1 MTLAENKKAYFDYE
15 ILRPFEAGIALF
27 GYEVKSIKT
36 GRANLKGA
44 YVILRGGEAYLI
56 NCDITPYQ
64 PKNTPKDYDPTRP
77 RKLLLLKKELKEL
90 IGASAQKGLTIVPLK
105 MYTKQAKIKLAFGLC
120 RGKKKHEKKEKLKKR
135 DIEREIG
142 ERL

>member
-15 ILRPFEAGIALF
+15 ILRTFEAGLALF

-44 YVILRGGEAYLI
+44 YVVLRGGEAFLI

-64 PKNTPKDYDPTRP
+64 PKNTPKDYNPTRP

-90 IGASAQKGLTIVPLK
+90 IGASAKKGLTIVPLK
-105 MYTKQAKIKLAFGLC
+105 MYTKQAKIKLEFGLC

-142 ERL
+142 KRI